1 VSASIEIDARRDFTV
16 LSPDRRMS
24 HTQQQ
29 RRVVMR
35 AITLVLGPLIIVIQT
50 VRKKGMDLM

>member
-1 VSASIEIDARRDFTV
+1 
-16 LSPDRRMS
+16 MS